1 MQQIIKELLFPRRC
15 PVCDGIV
22 VPWGNLCCRA
32 CMGKLEYTGADY
44 CMKCGKGL
52 SRQESEYCRDCKK
65 YAHCFE
71 RGRSLYRYESA
82 AAAIFRFKYRGRQE
96 YADFFGQELYQ
107 YLGQDIEAMKAE
119 AIIPVPLHKKR
130 FKERGYNQSALLAR
144 ALSKH
149 CGVPCREDLVIR
161 HKQTTP
167 QKQLSYR
174 ERQNNLKKAFKLS
187 ANDVKLNTVIII
199 DDIYTTG
206 STVDALSRV
215 LLEGGVKHI
224 FVVTL
229 AAGME

>member
-1 MQQIIKELLFPRRC
+1 MHQIIKELLFPRRC
-15 PVCDGIV
+15 PVCDEIA

-32 CMGKLEYTGADY
+32 CVNKLQYTGSDY
-44 CMKCGKGL
+44 CMRCGKGL
-52 SRQESEYCRDCKK
+52 SGPEEEYCRDCKQ
-65 YAHCFE
+65 YAHSFE

-96 YADFFGQELYQ
+96 YADFFGQELYR
-107 YLGQDIEAMKAE
+107 YLGQDIDAMEAE
-119 AIIPVPLHKKR
+119 ALIPVPLHKKR
-130 FKERGYNQSALLAR
+130 LRERGYNQSALLAR

-149 CGVPCREDLVIR
+149 CGVPYREDLVIR
-161 HKQTTP
+161 HKNTTP

-174 ERQNNLKKAFKLS
+174 ERQNNLKKAFKLCV
-187 ANDVKLNTVIII
+187 NDVKLNSVIII

-206 STVDALSRV
+206 STVDAMSKV